1 MLARPA
7 SWPFA
12 LTALLS
18 GLAAAEPVPGQA
30 AEKSDSFGAVVA
42 PATLPRGST
51 AVYGYGG
58 AQEIAA
64 GFRQGLAVFEVE
76 ARARFNYFLIAFSA
90 ELVLRHT
97 FYRSSAAELAP
108 YLGAGF
114 VYDAGARY
122 FRSGNFE
129 YSGIRALGGLI
140 ATYKIAET
148 VRAVGELD
156 VPMDFV
162 LNPAHGYR
170 FFPLAGGGA
179 EVYLGP
185 DITGL
190 LMAQLGVD
198 VLREPLGDPVFYL
211 GYQFRIGLGFR
222 LF

>member
-1 MLARPA
+1 MLPRPA
-7 SWPFA
+7 RWLFTSM
-12 LTALLS
+12 ALLS
-18 GLAAAEPVPGQA
+18 GLAAAEPVPREDE
-30 AEKSDSFGAVVA
+30 EKTDSFGAVVA
-42 PATLPRGST
+42 PAMLPRGATS
-51 AVYGYGG
+51 VYGYGG

-76 ARARFNYFLIAFSA
+76 ARARFNYFLVAFSA
-90 ELVLRHT
+90 ELLLRHT
-97 FYRSSAAELAP
+97 FYRSSSAELAP

-114 VYDAGARY
+114 VYDAGAGYVRN
-122 FRSGNFE
+122 GNFE
-129 YSGIRALGGLI
+129 YSGVRALGGLI

-170 FFPLAGGGA
+170 FFPLGGGGA
-179 EVYLGP
+179 EVQLAP
-185 DITGL
+185 DITAL
-190 LMAQLGVD
+190 LMAQVGVD
-198 VLREPLGDPVFYL
+198 VFREPLGEPVFYL